1 MASGASDV
9 TECVDDVIK
18 KLDLTELRSKDGENR
33 PEPAANTTANDV
45 KKNGVAKG
53 DGVAKGTGKD
63 RSGGSSKPSERWKIL
78 KEVKVDKLP
87 QRFVCKYTGS
97 KPCTGLWG
105 VRHTRAPAD
114 QLVAELRGLPEGD
127 DLPLVN
133 VKISAEGLKATL
145 HVHSRASSR
154 RLPDAGLLPLQFIS
168 YAVQDPR
175 YTRLFVFILVR
186 EMSSRERKT
195 ECHAYLC
202 ASDVVARQ
210 MALAMALAFGEFSK
224 RLEGKPHRFQVDLR
238 DTEELETELS
248 EKAATG
254 TEFDA

>member
-9 TECVDDVIK
+9 TENVDDVIK
-18 KLDLTELRSKDGENR
+18 KLDLTELRSKDDENR
-33 PEPAANTTANDV
+33 PEAADATANDV

-53 DGVAKGTGKD
+53 DGGVAKGTGKD
-63 RSGGSSKPSERWKIL
+63 RSSSSKPSDRWKVL

-87 QRFVCKYTGS
+87 QRFVCKYAGS

-105 VRHTRAPAD
+105 VRHTRAPVD
-114 QLVAELRGLPEGD
+114 QLVTELRGLPEGD

-145 HVHSRASSR
+145 HVHSRSSSR

-175 YTRLFVFILVR
+175 YTRVFVFILVR

-210 MALAMALAFGEFSK
+210 MALSMALAFGEFSK
-224 RLEGKPHRFQVDLR
+224 KLDGKPHRFQVDLR
-238 DTEELETELS
+238 DTAALETELS
-248 EKAATG
+248 EKSGAG